1 MPSLSEL
8 KIRIFADGADYDSLI
23 ALSRKPYIKGFTTN
37 PTLMRKANVSDYEGF
52 ARRVLAD
59 IKDRPISFEV
69 FADDF
74 DEMRAQ
80 ALTIAAWGPNVNV
93 KIPVT
98 TTKGVFAGPLIR
110 ELSNDGV
117 VLNVT
122 AVFTVDQVRRIA
134 EALNPKVAAIVSIF
148 AGRIADSGV
157 DPMPIMSEARSIL
170 ARLPKAEL
178 LWASPREVLNLFQ
191 ADQVGC
197 HIVTVT
203 SDILGKLQNIGKDL
217 DEFSLDTVKMF
228 HNDASSAGYTIRTH
242 VQAGA

>member
-1 MPSLSEL
+1 MIAKPNINIKL
-8 KIRIFADGADYDSLI
+8 FADGADLAQMIEMYAVPAI
-23 ALSRKPYIKGFTTN
+23 AGFTTN
-37 PTLMRKANVSDYEGF
+37 PTLMKKRGVTAYAAF
-52 ARRVLAD
+52 ARRVLAS
-59 IKDRPISFEV
+59 IPDRPVSFEV
-69 FADDF
+69 FADEL
-74 DEMRAQ
+74 DEMEAQ
-80 ALTIAAWGPNVNV
+80 ARVIATWGGNVNV

-98 TTKGVFAGPLIR
+98 NTKGVFAGPLIR

-134 EALNPKVAAIVSIF
+134 EALDPKVPAIVSIF

-157 DPMPIMSEARSIL
+157 DPIPIMSEARSIL

-203 SDILGKLQNIGKDL
+203 SDILGKLHNIGKDL